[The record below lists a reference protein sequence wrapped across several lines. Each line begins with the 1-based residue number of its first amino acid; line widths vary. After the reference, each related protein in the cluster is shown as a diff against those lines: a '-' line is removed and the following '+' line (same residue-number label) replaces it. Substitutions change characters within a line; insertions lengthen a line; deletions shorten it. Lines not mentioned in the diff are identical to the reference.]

1 MYDKMNI
8 ITWSMVGLFM
18 ALILMGQVTLF
29 GIIMFGVFMVL
40 HGMCVDKVFVKLD
53 SALIVVYGAW
63 IEVHVLLFKC
73 VDPAG
78 VLDNDFDFV
87 INVIFTLLIGTA
99 IVISTLITAQRKYST
114 VRDGLSKFTLNAKPK
129 CTMLM
134 FVSIVVLM
142 QCILIGIIAYGK
154 GVHLKMLYIGIVAV
168 CLCILGLLY
177 IVTIQIFK
185 DWRKRLLI
193 KLEADGSNEEQA

>member
-8 ITWSMVGLFM
+8 ITWGMVGLFM
-18 ALILMGQVTLF
+18 TLILTEQVTLF

-40 HGMCVDKVFVKLD
+40 HGMCVDKVYVKLD
-53 SALIVVYGAW
+53 SALIVVYGTW

-73 VDPAG
+73 VDPVG

-87 INVIFTLLIGTA
+87 INVIFTLLIGIA
-99 IVISTLITAQRKYST
+99 VVISTLITAQRKYST
-114 VRDGLSKFTLNAKPK
+114 VRDELSKFTLNAKPK

-134 FVSIVVLM
+134 FVCIVILM

-154 GVHLKMLYIGIVAV
+154 GVHLKMLYIGVVAV
-168 CLCILGLLY
+168 CLSILGLLY
-177 IVTIQIFK
+177 IITIQIFK
-185 DWRKRLLI
+185 DWRKRLLK
-193 KLEADGSNEEQA
+193 KLEADDSNEE

>member
-8 ITWSMVGLFM
+8 ITWGMVGLFI
-18 ALILMGQVTLF
+18 ALILTEQVTLF

-40 HGMCVDKVFVKLD
+40 HGMCVAKVYVKLD
-53 SALIVVYGAW
+53 SVLILVYGAW

-78 VLDNDFDFV
+78 VLDNDFDFI
-87 INVIFTLLIGTA
+87 INVIFTLLIGIA
-99 IVISTLITAQRKYST
+99 IVISTLIMAQRKYLT
-114 VRDGLSKFTLNAKPK
+114 VRDELSKFTLNAKPK

-142 QCILIGIIAYGK
+142 QCILVGTIAYGK

-168 CLCILGLLY
+168 CLSILGLLY

-185 DWRKRLLI
+185 DWKKRLLK
-193 KLEADGSNEEQA
+193 KLEADDSNEE

>member
-18 ALILMGQVTLF
+18 ALILTEQVTLF

-40 HGMCVDKVFVKLD
+40 HGMCVAKVYVKLD
-53 SALIVVYGAW
+53 SALIVVYGTW

-87 INVIFTLLIGTA
+87 INVIFTLLIGIA
-99 IVISTLITAQRKYST
+99 VVISTLITAQRKYST
-114 VRDGLSKFTLNAKPK
+114 ARDELSKFTLNAKPK

-134 FVSIVVLM
+134 FVSIVILM
-142 QCILIGIIAYGK
+142 QCIFIGVIAYGK

-185 DWRKRLLI
+185 DWRKRLLK
-193 KLEADGSNEEQA
+193 KLEADDSNEE

>member
-1 MYDKMNI
+1 MYDKMTI

-18 ALILMGQVTLF
+18 ALILTKQVTLF
-29 GIIMFGVFMVL
+29 GIIMFGVFMIL
-40 HGMCVDKVFVKLD
+40 HEMCAAKIYVKLD
-53 SALIVVYGAW
+53 SALVVVYGAW

-87 INVIFTLLIGTA
+87 INVIFTLLIGIA
-99 IVISTLITAQRKYST
+99 IVISTLIIAQRKYLT
-114 VRDGLSKFTLNAKPK
+114 VRDELSKFTLNAKPK

-134 FVSIVVLM
+134 FVSVVVLM
-142 QCILIGIIAYGK
+142 QCILVGIIAYGK

-168 CLCILGLLY
+168 CLSILGLLY
-177 IVTIQIFK
+177 IVIIQIFK

>member
-18 ALILMGQVTLF
+18 ALILMEQVTLF

-99 IVISTLITAQRKYST
+99 IVISALITAQRKYST
-114 VRDGLSKFTLNAKPK
+114 VRDELSKFTLNAKPK

-154 GVHLKMLYIGIVAV
+154 DVHLKMLYIGIVAV

-185 DWRKRLLI
+185 DWRKRLLK
-193 KLEADGSNEEQA
+193 KLEADNSNEE